1 MEWQRIYRLIYLVWD
16 GYFKIHVLS
25 TFLYFLSLYREN
37 LIECLVSLTLIVILA
52 LSLVQIAKT
61 GRVIPL
67 IVLGCPTP
75 EFSIHRCQLKTANF
89 DLCSALMAIEQWGFF
104 SVPHLLWHQVFFY
117 NGHLRGPVTLTPI
130 AERMAVELSLPVL
143 MN

>member
-1 MEWQRIYRLIYLVWD
+1 MYCQLFCISYRRIRNVDWMFGIT
-16 GYFKIHVLS
+16 KP
-25 TFLYFLSLYREN
+25 
-37 LIECLVSLTLIVILA
+37 LIVILP

-67 IVLGCPTP
+67 IVFVCF
-75 EFSIHRCQLKTANF
+75 EFVVPLQNFSFFWRCHHCRWKAANF

-104 SVPHLLWHQVFFY
+104 SVPHLLWHQVSFY